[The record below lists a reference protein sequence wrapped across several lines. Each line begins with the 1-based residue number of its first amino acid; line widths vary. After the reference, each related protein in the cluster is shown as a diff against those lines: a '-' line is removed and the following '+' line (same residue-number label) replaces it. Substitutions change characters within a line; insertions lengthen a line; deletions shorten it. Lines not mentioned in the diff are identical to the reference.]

1 MLNVEFCRRS
11 KTILC
16 LSLGILLLLSAHCGD
31 FTLFDDGDGGN
42 GDNGSTEEVCPLPFS
57 NLDDYTDLG
66 QLSPDEPLDNP
77 VALAVVPPGMEFTF
91 NSRAVGPGD
100 VLVADRDKGK
110 IFVVP
115 SGGTVFEM
123 ITVQAPA
130 GLALFSWIPED
141 TTLEEEIHLLF
152 YTSATRDSF
161 FIYDLAGTLF
171 PTSLPSIEVTNTLL
185 SGAPLQEP
193 TSLAVLGTQEKAS
206 LFVLNSQTIVRI
218 NVNLGASPSF
228 ETDTLARNF
237 SNLRDMAYRSSTEQL
252 FFTQNNLDELD
263 DVIRIFRIQNATAES
278 PTPLDGQ
285 AGPLPFLE
293 EDPGVLTNPAG
304 LAIPFT
310 DQEGGQSALLV
321 TQPLSELHSFIQYD
335 PTSGSYEASLGSPD
349 PDQPTAIAYDCTNQ
363 RILFTNI
370 PLNQEFF
377 GSSLW
382 EIKK

>member
-42 GDNGSTEEVCPLPFS
+42 GGNGSTEEVCPLPFS
-57 NLDDYTDLG
+57 NLVDYTVLG
-66 QLSPDEPLDNP
+66 RLSPDGFLKNP
-77 VALAVVPPGMEFTF
+77 VALAVVPPGMQFTF
-91 NSRAVGPGD
+91 NSRAVEPGD
-100 VLVADRDKGK
+100 VLVADRDQGK

-115 SGGTVFEM
+115 SGGTAFEM

-141 TTLEEEIHLLF
+141 TALEEEIHLLF

-237 SNLRDMAYRSSTEQL
+237 SNLRDMAYRSSTDHL
-252 FFTQNNLDELD
+252 FFIQNDPD
-263 DVIRIFRIQNATAES
+263 DPDVARIFRIANATAES
-278 PTPLDGQ
+278 PAPLDGL
-285 AGPLPFLE
+285 ANPAPFLE
-293 EDPGVLTNPAG
+293 DTDFLTNPVG

-321 TQPLSELHSFIQYD
+321 TQPLVQLYSFIQYD
-335 PTSGSYEASLGSPD
+335 PTSGSYEASLESPN
-349 PDQPTAIAYDCTNQ
+349 PDQPAAIAYDCTNQ

-370 PLNQEFF
+370 PLNQELF
-377 GSSLW
+377 GSLW

>member
-91 NSRAVGPGD
+91 NSRAVEPGD

-115 SGGTVFEM
+115 SGGTAFEM

-141 TTLEEEIHLLF
+141 TALEEEIHLLF

-237 SNLRDMAYRSSTEQL
+237 SNLRDMAYRSSTDQL

-263 DVIRIFRIQNATAES
+263 DVIRIFRISNATEAT
-278 PTPLDGQ
+278 PIPLDGL

-293 EDPGVLTNPAG
+293 ENPGVLTNPAG

-321 TQPLSELHSFIQYD
+321 TQPLVQLYSFIQYD
-335 PTSGSYEASLGSPD
+335 PTSGSYEASLESPN
-349 PDQPTAIAYDCTNQ
+349 PDQPAAIAYDCTNQ

-370 PLNQEFF
+370 PLNQELF
-377 GSSLW
+377 GSLW

>member
-91 NSRAVGPGD
+91 NSRAVEPGD

-115 SGGTVFEM
+115 SGGTAFEM

-141 TTLEEEIHLLF
+141 TALEEEIHLLF

-237 SNLRDMAYRSSTEQL
+237 SNLRDMAYRSSTDHL
-252 FFTQNNLDELD
+252 FFIQNDPD
-263 DVIRIFRIQNATAES
+263 DPDVARIFRIANATAES
-278 PTPLDGQ
+278 PAPLDGL
-285 AGPLPFLE
+285 ANPAPFLE
-293 EDPGVLTNPAG
+293 DTDFLTNPVG

-321 TQPLSELHSFIQYD
+321 TQPLVQLYSFIQYD
-335 PTSGSYEASLGSPD
+335 PTSGSYEASLESPN
-349 PDQPTAIAYDCTNQ
+349 PDQPAAIAYDCTNQ

-370 PLNQEFF
+370 PLNQELF
-377 GSSLW
+377 GSLW